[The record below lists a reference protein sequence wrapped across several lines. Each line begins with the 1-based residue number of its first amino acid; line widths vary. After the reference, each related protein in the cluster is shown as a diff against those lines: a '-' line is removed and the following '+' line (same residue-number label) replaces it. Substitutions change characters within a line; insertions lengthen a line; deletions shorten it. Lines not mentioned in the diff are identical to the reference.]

1 VTDLGFGVDPGAA
14 DSPVILH
21 VPHAS
26 RHIPAEVRAGLLL
39 DDPSVRR
46 ELDRMTDAH
55 TDVMA
60 GRAAAAA
67 RLRPWCFVN
76 RLSRLV
82 VDPERFPD
90 EREHLLAVGMGAVY
104 TRTSD
109 GQPLREADDSLVE
122 QWFRPY
128 ARAMTDLVDERL
140 AAAGRAVIVD
150 VHSYPRER
158 LPYERGGPDRPEI
171 CLGTDADHTPAWLA
185 DAAHA
190 AFAGYERAVNT
201 PFAGCYVPLKH
212 YGRDARV
219 SAVMIEIRRDLYTDE
234 PGGPPTTGVD
244 NIVAALTALVDG
256 IPSA

>member
-1 VTDLGFGVDPGAA
+1 
-14 DSPVILH
+14 

-26 RHIPAEVRAGLLL
+26 RHIPAAVRGGLLL

-46 ELDRMTDAH
+46 ELERMTDAH

-60 GRAAAAA
+60 GRAATAA

-76 RLSRLV
+76 LMSRLV

-90 EREHLLAVGMGAVY
+90 EREDMLAVGMGAVY

-109 GQPLREADDSLVE
+109 GLALRAEVGHDDLLE
-122 QWFRPY
+122 RWFRPY
-128 ARAMTDLVDERL
+128 AAGMTDLVDQRL

-150 VHSYPRER
+150 VHSYPRAR
-158 LPYERGGPDRPEI
+158 LPYERGGSNRPEI
-171 CLGTDADHTPAWLA
+171 CLGTDADHTPSWLA

-190 AFAGYERAVNT
+190 AFAGYRRAVNT

-212 YGRDARV
+212 YRQDRRL
-219 SAVMIEIRRDLYTDE
+219 SAIMVEIRRDLYMTE
-234 PGGPPTTGVD
+234 PGGPPTAGLD
-244 NIVAALTALVDG
+244 DIVAALTTLVDR
-256 IPSA
+256 IPGR

>member
-1 VTDLGFGVDPGAA
+1 MTDLGFRFEPGAA
-14 DSPVILH
+14 GSPVIVH

-26 RHIPAEVRAGLLL
+26 RHIPVAVRSGLLL

-46 ELDRMTDAH
+46 ELDLMTDAH

-67 RLRPWCFVN
+67 RLVPWCFVN
-76 RLSRLV
+76 LMSRLV

-90 EREHLLAVGMGAVY
+90 EREDMLAVGMGAVY

-109 GQPLREADDSLVE
+109 GVPLRADTFDDDLLE
-122 QWFRPY
+122 RWFRPY
-128 ARAMTDLVDERL
+128 AQAMTDLVDQRL

-158 LPYERGGPDRPEI
+158 LPYERGGPERPEI
-171 CLGTDADHTPAWLA
+171 CLGTDADHTPAWLV
-185 DAAHA
+185 DAAHS
-190 AFAGYERAVNT
+190 AFADYERAENT

-212 YGRDARV
+212 YGHDPRV
-219 SAVMIEIRRDLYTDE
+219 SGIMIEIRRDLYRAGTAGLD
-234 PGGPPTTGVD
+234 G
-244 NIVAALTALVDG
+244 IVAALTTLVDG
-256 IPSA
+256 IPDV